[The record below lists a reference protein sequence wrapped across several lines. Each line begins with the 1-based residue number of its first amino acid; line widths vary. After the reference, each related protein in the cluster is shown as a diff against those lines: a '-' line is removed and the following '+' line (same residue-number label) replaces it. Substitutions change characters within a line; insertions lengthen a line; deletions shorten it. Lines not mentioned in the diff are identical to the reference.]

1 MLYQLFFV
9 TCLVGNAGHC
19 VTRIHTF
26 DEAVFTPQQC
36 LSVAQPQM
44 AVWQQQHGDRW
55 RVEKFRCG
63 KPPSDDGRR
72 I

>member
-1 MLYQLFFV
+1 MLYSLYFT
-9 TCLVGNAGHC
+9 TCLATNPSHC
-19 VTRIHTF
+19 VTRVHQF

-44 AVWQQQHGDRW
+44 AVWQQRHGDRW
-55 RVEKFRCG
+55 TISQFRCG
-63 KPPSDDGRR
+63 KPPRDPGRA